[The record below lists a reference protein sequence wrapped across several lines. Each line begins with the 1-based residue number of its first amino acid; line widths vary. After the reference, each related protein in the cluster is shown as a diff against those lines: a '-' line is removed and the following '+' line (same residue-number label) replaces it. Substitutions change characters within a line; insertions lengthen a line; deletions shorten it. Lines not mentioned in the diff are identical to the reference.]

1 MLKGIKNTLA
11 VIGGITVASAIYKGI
26 KSLKESGITM
36 KDLKKQGEHL
46 AESMDDFV
54 EKKKAEKEAK
64 AKAEK
69 EVVEEIKE
77 EVKEEVV
84 SEEGNKE
91 ENQG

>member
-54 EKKKAEKEAK
+54 EKKKEEKKAAEQKS
-64 AKAEK
+64 AEEK
-69 EVVEEIKE
+69 NKE

-91 ENQG
+91 EENNQG

>member
-11 VIGGITVASAIYKGI
+11 IIGGVTVAAVIYKTV
-26 KSLKESGITM
+26 KKMKDSGVTV
-36 KDLKKQGEHL
+36 KDLKKQGEQI
-46 AESMDDFV
+46 AESVDEFV

-69 EVVEEIKE
+69 EAVEEIKE
-77 EVKEEVV
+77 EAKEEVV
-84 SEEGNKE
+84 SEEVKTE